1 VTEVPTPKL
10 NSDWRR
16 HLSQVLCN
24 SSGSCAM
31 FGGICAAYDKQVAGT
46 KEVSEREQQIN
57 LIWNDPC
64 GGKRRLGGVKA
75 IQ

>member
-1 VTEVPTPKL
+1 
-10 NSDWRR
+10 
-16 HLSQVLCN
+16 
-24 SSGSCAM
+24 M
-31 FGGICAAYDKQVAGT
+31 FGGICAAAGT

-75 IQ
+75 LVFSDDLSLVA